1 MATTTPFDFE
11 TLRRAIE
18 QADESG
24 LMSFYADEAEIEV
37 IDKDHPPGAPL
48 LITGKSAIGEMFHDI
63 CGRAMT
69 HEVQDQVLTPDR
81 VAFNEAC
88 RYPDGLRVL
97 SANTLDL
104 REGKIVRH
112 RLVQAWDEA

>member
-1 MATTTPFDFE
+1 MPTATTFDFE
-11 TLRRAIE
+11 LLREAIE
-18 QADESG
+18 QANESSLVG
-24 LMSFYADEAEIEV
+24 FYADDAEMQV
-37 IDKDHPPGAPL
+37 IDKDRPPGSPL
-48 LITGKSAIGEMFHDI
+48 VLHGKSEIGELYRDI
-63 CGRAMT
+63 CSRAMT
-69 HEVQDQVLTPDR
+69 HEVQDPVLTPDR

-104 REGKIVRH
+104 HGGKIVRH